1 MIKEDLITL
10 LTLVFMGLGLITFI
24 TGFIVL
30 LTRVLGKGI
39 SQIAKETQKVVQKGI
54 TEEIASIIGNA
65 SVLIDSLNHM
75 VTTAAGIGVFLM
87 ILGVLLMAGSFAL
100 FLRF

>member
-1 MIKEDLITL
+1 MIKADLITL
-10 LTLVFMGLGLITFI
+10 LTLVFMGLGLISFI

-65 SVLIDSLNHM
+65 SVLIDSLNQM
-75 VTTAAGIGVFLM
+75 VTTTAGIGVFLM
-87 ILGVLLMAGSFAL
+87 VLGVLLMAGSFAL

>member
-10 LTLVFMGLGLITFI
+10 LTLVFMGLGLISFI

-39 SQIAKETQKVVQKGI
+39 TQIAKETQKVVQKGI

-65 SVLIDSLNHM
+65 SVLIDSLNQM
-75 VTTAAGIGVFLM
+75 VTTSAGIGVFLM
-87 ILGVLLMAGSFAL
+87 VLGVLLMAGSFAL

>member
-10 LTLVFMGLGLITFI
+10 LTLVFMGLGLISFI

-39 SQIAKETQKVVQKGI
+39 TQIAKETQKVVQKGI

-65 SVLIDSLNHM
+65 SVLIDSLNQM

-87 ILGVLLMAGSFAL
+87 VLGVLLMAGSFAL

>member
-1 MIKEDLITL
+1 MIKADLVTL
-10 LTLVFMGLGLITFI
+10 LTLVFMGLGLISFI

-39 SQIAKETQKVVQKGI
+39 TQIAKQTQNVVQKGI

-65 SVLIDSLNHM
+65 SVLIESLNQM

-87 ILGVLLMAGSFAL
+87 VLGVLLMASSFAL
-100 FLRF
+100 FIRF

>member
-65 SVLIDSLNHM
+65 SVLIDSLNQM

-87 ILGVLLMAGSFAL
+87 VLGILLMAGSFAL

>member
-1 MIKEDLITL
+1 MQKDEIITL
-10 LTLVFMGLGLITFI
+10 LTLVFMGLGFVSFL

-39 SQIAKETQKVVQKGI
+39 TKIANETQKVVQKGI

-65 SVLIDSLNHM
+65 SVLIESLNQL
-75 VTTAAGIGVFLM
+75 VTTSAGIGVFLM
-87 ILGVLLMAGSFAL
+87 VLGVLLMGGSFAL

>member
-10 LTLVFMGLGLITFI
+10 LTLIFMGLGLISFI

-39 SQIAKETQKVVQKGI
+39 TKIAKETQKVVQKGI

-65 SVLIDSLNHM
+65 SVLIDSLNQM

-87 ILGVLLMAGSFAL
+87 VLGVLLMAGSFAL

>member
-10 LTLVFMGLGLITFI
+10 LTLVFMGLGLIAFL

-39 SQIAKETQKVVQKGI
+39 TQIAKETQKVVQKGI

-65 SVLIDSLNHM
+65 SVLIDSLNQM
-75 VTTAAGIGVFLM
+75 VTTSAGIGVFLM
-87 ILGVLLMAGSFAL
+87 VLGVLLMAGSFAL

>member
-1 MIKEDLITL
+1 MKKEDLITL
-10 LTLVFMGLGLITFI
+10 LTLVFMGLGLISFI

-65 SVLIDSLNHM
+65 SVLIDSLNQM

-87 ILGVLLMAGSFAL
+87 VLGVLLMAGSFAL

>member
-1 MIKEDLITL
+1 
-10 LTLVFMGLGLITFI
+10 MGLGVVTFL

-39 SQIAKETQKVVQKGI
+39 TKIANETQKVVQKGI
-54 TEEIASIIGNA
+54 TEEIASIVGNA
-65 SVLIDSLNHM
+65 SVLIESLNQL

-87 ILGVLLMAGSFAL
+87 VLGVLLMGGSFAL

>member
-1 MIKEDLITL
+1 MQKDEIITL
-10 LTLVFMGLGLITFI
+10 LTLVFMGLGVVTFL

-39 SQIAKETQKVVQKGI
+39 TKIANETQKVVQKGI
-54 TEEIASIIGNA
+54 TEEIASIVGNA
-65 SVLIDSLNHM
+65 SVLIESLNQL

-87 ILGVLLMAGSFAL
+87 VLGVLLMGGSFAL

>member
-10 LTLVFMGLGLITFI
+10 LTLVFMGLGLISFI

-30 LTRVLGKGI
+30 LTRVVGKGI
-39 SQIAKETQKVVQKGI
+39 TKIAKETQKVVQKGI

-65 SVLIDSLNHM
+65 SVLIDSLNQM

-87 ILGVLLMAGSFAL
+87 VLGVLLMAGSFAL

>member
-10 LTLVFMGLGLITFI
+10 LTLVFMGLGLISFI

-39 SQIAKETQKVVQKGI
+39 TQIAKQTQKVVQKGI

-65 SVLIDSLNHM
+65 SVLINSLNQM

-87 ILGVLLMAGSFAL
+87 VLGVLLMGGSFAL
-100 FLRF
+100 FLKF

>member
-1 MIKEDLITL
+1 MQKDEIITL
-10 LTLVFMGLGLITFI
+10 LTLVFMGLGFVSFL

-30 LTRVLGKGI
+30 MTRVLGRGI
-39 SQIAKETQKVVQKGI
+39 TKIANETQKVIQKGI

-65 SVLIDSLNHM
+65 SVLIESLNQL

-87 ILGVLLMAGSFAL
+87 VLGVLLMGGSFAL

>member
-10 LTLVFMGLGLITFI
+10 LTLVFMGLGLIAFI

-39 SQIAKETQKVVQKGI
+39 TQIAKETQKVVQKGI

-65 SVLIDSLNHM
+65 SVLIDSLNQM
-75 VTTAAGIGVFLM
+75 VTTSAGIGVFLM
-87 ILGVLLMAGSFAL
+87 VLGVLLMAGSFAL

>member
-1 MIKEDLITL
+1 
-10 LTLVFMGLGLITFI
+10 MGLGLISFI

-39 SQIAKETQKVVQKGI
+39 TQIAKETQKVVQKGI

-65 SVLIDSLNHM
+65 SVLIDSLNQM

-87 ILGVLLMAGSFAL
+87 VLGVLLMVGSFAL

>member
-10 LTLVFMGLGLITFI
+10 LTFVFMGLGLISFI

-39 SQIAKETQKVVQKGI
+39 TQIAKETQKVVQKGI

-65 SVLIDSLNHM
+65 SVLIDSLNQM

-87 ILGVLLMAGSFAL
+87 VLGVLLMVGSFAL

>member
-1 MIKEDLITL
+1 MIKADLITL
-10 LTLVFMGLGLITFI
+10 LTLVFMGLGFISFI

-39 SQIAKETQKVVQKGI
+39 TQIAKETQKVVQKGI
-54 TEEIASIIGNA
+54 TEEIAAIIGNA
-65 SVLIDSLNHM
+65 SVLIESLNQM

-87 ILGVLLMAGSFAL
+87 VLGVLLMAGSFAL

>member
-1 MIKEDLITL
+1 
-10 LTLVFMGLGLITFI
+10 MGLGFISFI

-39 SQIAKETQKVVQKGI
+39 TQIAKETQKVVQKGI
-54 TEEIASIIGNA
+54 TEEIAAIIGNA
-65 SVLIDSLNHM
+65 SVLIESLNQM

-87 ILGVLLMAGSFAL
+87 VLGVLLMAGSFAL

>member
-10 LTLVFMGLGLITFI
+10 LTLVFMGLGLISFI

-39 SQIAKETQKVVQKGI
+39 TKIAKETQKVVQKGI

-65 SVLIDSLNHM
+65 SVLIDSLNQM

-87 ILGVLLMAGSFAL
+87 VLGVLLMAGSFAL

>member
-1 MIKEDLITL
+1 MIKEDLVTL
-10 LTLVFMGLGLITFI
+10 LTLIFMGLGLISFI

-30 LTRVLGKGI
+30 VTRVLGKGI
-39 SQIAKETQKVVQKGI
+39 TKIAKETQKVVQKGI

-65 SVLIDSLNHM
+65 SVLIDSLNQM

-87 ILGVLLMAGSFAL
+87 VLGVLLMAGSFAL

>member
-1 MIKEDLITL
+1 
-10 LTLVFMGLGLITFI
+10 MGLGLITFI

-65 SVLIDSLNHM
+65 SVLIDSLNQM

-100 FLRF
+100 FLRLNLQNKTNCF

>member
-1 MIKEDLITL
+1 MAKEEIITL
-10 LTLVFMGLGLITFI
+10 VTLVFMGLGFLSFL

-39 SQIAKETQKVVQKGI
+39 TKIAGETQKVVQKGI

-65 SVLIDSLNHM
+65 SVLLDSLNQM

-87 ILGVLLMAGSFAL
+87 VLGVLIMIGAFAL